1 MPEVI
6 DAASEDV
13 LAALSRELAN
23 PGHNVVAFVG
33 AGMSK
38 QGGLPLWSELMRSL
52 DQQVQELRP
61 ARADHARKAVLEHSD
76 LLWQAE
82 LFRLE
87 LERSAAYERF
97 LRRTFRKRLKEGAE
111 VFRALV
117 GLGFRHFVTTNY
129 DTFIEQ
135 ALAEGGVDFEELD
148 WTDRQ
153 ECRSFFLNHLLARQS
168 PFVIHIHGRYDYP
181 RSIVLSHR
189 DYVAR
194 YVQSPEYVEKLSV
207 LFATTRVVFIGFSL
221 DDPDLRYVLRQV
233 NSRFGTGDVQHF
245 ALMGLSH
252 EEQVQI
258 ERDRLESQFGIAP
271 IFYDAANGHAALR
284 TVLSLERNHPPAQ
297 PNTFKTVVAPAA
309 STAGASSASA
319 RPVVSWNDDP
329 NKGSMGEHRPIRK
342 ERANWL
348 LRISAESVR
357 SIASSSR
364 VRRQVIRRRS
374 KVTLSSICIR
384 RFPGLAWK
392 CLPRTGGHRWRS
404 PRTAHLPSESSVMA
418 E

>member
-1 MPEVI
+1 MR
-6 DAASEDV
+6 
-13 LAALSRELAN
+13 ALDE
-23 PGHNVVAFVG
+23 
-33 AGMSK
+33 
-38 QGGLPLWSELMRSL
+38 
-52 DQQVQELRP
+52 QVQELRP

-76 LLWQAE
+76 LRWQAE

-87 LERSAAYERF
+87 LERGAAYERF
-97 LRRTFRKRLKEGAE
+97 LRRTFRKRLKDGAE

-117 GLGFRHFVTTNY
+117 GLGFRHFVTTNH

-135 ALAEGGVDFEELD
+135 ALAECGVDFEELD

-153 ECRSFFLNHLLARQS
+153 ECRSFFLHHLLARQS

-245 ALMGLSH
+245 ALMGLSQ
-252 EEQVQI
+252 EAQVQI

-284 TVLSLERNHPPAQ
+284 TVLLSLERNHPTPVE
-297 PNTFKTVVAPAA
+297 PKILKMAA
-309 STAGASSASA
+309 AAGASPPATSSASA
-319 RPVVSWNDDP
+319 APVVSWNDDP
-329 NKGSMGEHRPIRK
+329 NKGKFGRAPTNPEGTRELIVSYLSGLGAIHRIR
-342 ERANWL
+342 
-348 LRISAESVR
+348 
-357 SIASSSR
+357 SR
-364 VRRQVIRRRS
+364 VSRVLIHPRL
-374 KVTLSSICIR
+374 KVLLCSICIP
-384 RFPGLAWK
+384 RFPDLEWK
-392 CLPRTGGHRWRS
+392 FPRRTGELHWRS
-404 PRTAHLPSESSVMA
+404 RRMGHLPSESSVTV